1 MGRWSLL
8 LQRQWRLASKAGG
21 IRHGLFGEHCMD
33 SHGWPWASPRNQ
45 EPGAF
50 LLSALG
56 SYWGHL
62 LSRALVGLWSRAW
75 LKGASWRTCPTQQRM
90 ASSSPNQCMPH
101 DDVWYPGTSCL
112 GKAGS
117 SPPRLWSPHM
127 ATRTGHNEQQLIL
140 LMSGVSPHCSHFIWN
155 SNSSNQENNDPNA
168 LFQMSF
174 FFVKELISLL
184 WYWITF

>member
-1 MGRWSLL
+1 
-8 LQRQWRLASKAGG
+8 
-21 IRHGLFGEHCMD
+21 MD

-50 LLSALG
+50 LLRAVG

-75 LKGASWRTCPTQQRM
+75 LKGASWRTCPREQRT
-90 ASSSPNQCMPH
+90 ASCSPNQSMPH
-101 DDVWYPGTSCL
+101 GDVWYPGTICL
-112 GKAGS
+112 EKAGS
-117 SPPRLWSPHM
+117 SPPH
-127 ATRTGHNEQQLIL
+127 L
-140 LMSGVSPHCSHFIWN
+140 LHPIWPQELDTIS
-155 SNSSNQENNDPNA
+155 SNSSCSCLVSLPTVLTSSETVIPLTRRIMTPMHYFKC
-168 LFQMSF
+168 LFF